1 MNKNIKNFLLA
12 ILGGALVGLASGW
25 ILLPLKLST
34 GGFSGISTLVY
45 YVFGYPAGVV
55 SLIMNIPLFLISLK
69 VFGVKYSVRIFSSM
83 LSLSLMLEI
92 SEIWKPL
99 TNDMVLASVFG
110 GVLIGIGLA
119 IAVRGDSTTG
129 GTDLVAKLIQ
139 TKRKY
144 LNMGEI
150 LLVIDGIII
159 AISSFTFEN
168 IEIALYSGIAV
179 FVMTKI
185 MDLFLEGGNYA
196 KAMFI
201 ISNKSEEISDF
212 ILNEIGRGAT
222 LLDGKGAYTKEDK
235 NILMCV
241 ANKKEIPKLK
251 ERINE
256 IDDKC
261 FIIITTVTEAIGQGW
276 KNN

>member
-1 MNKNIKNFLLA
+1 MKKNLFIIMFCLA
-12 ILGGALVGLASGW
+12 IV
-25 ILLPLKLST
+25 LPN
-34 GGFSGISTLVY
+34 IVY
-45 YVFGYPAGVV
+45 YVFQDHFDTENYENRAYAEMPA
-55 SLIMNIPLFLISLK
+55 
-69 VFGVKYSVRIFSSM
+69 
-83 LSLSLMLEI
+83 
-92 SEIWKPL
+92 
-99 TNDMVLASVFG
+99 
-110 GVLIGIGLA
+110 
-119 IAVRGDSTTG
+119 
-129 GTDLVAKLIQ
+129 
-139 TKRKY
+139 
-144 LNMGEI
+144 
-150 LLVIDGIII
+150 
-159 AISSFTFEN
+159 FTFEN

-201 ISNKSEEISDF
+201 ISNKSEEISEF